1 MIKSEDNHE
10 MYRSN
15 SITEPNQM
23 AYKDMKTSL
32 YVISTLGLFW
42 IQATLGIVLYDI
54 SNVFNFLSA
63 IGCTCIAFWFP
74 AGYYLMAVK
83 KFGVNKEDN
92 WVNTAYVYVGLG
104 VLNFTVGMLA
114 AIIGVIASIRAPN

>member
-1 MIKSEDNHE
+1 
-10 MYRSN
+10 
-15 SITEPNQM
+15 M
-23 AYKDMKTSL
+23 AYKDMRTGF
-32 YVISTLGLFW
+32 YVAATLGLFGV
-42 IQATLGIVLYDI
+42 QMVGGILLEDI
-54 SNVFNFLSA
+54 STLFNFISA
-63 IGCTCIAFWFP
+63 LGTTAISFWFP